1 MSEDIIVEKGLGLE
15 LQSWSNAQVHSSRGG
30 ARGKGGA
37 RGGGRGRSAAAAVS
51 TDDLTESEKSAVSK
65 AGRERARRERLNDR
79 CGHMQDQA
87 DDNRE
92 RNSLG
97 GVELNLPNSV

>member
-1 MSEDIIVEKGLGLE
+1 MSGDIVVDKGLGLE

-37 RGGGRGRSAAAAVS
+37 RGGGRGRSVAVS
-51 TDDLTESEKSAVSK
+51 MDDLTELEKSAVSK

-79 CGHMQDQA
+79 CGCMQDP
-87 DDNRE
+87 
-92 RNSLG
+92 G
-97 GVELNLPNSV
+97 